1 MSDPTALYEEKAELL
16 KALAHPLRLRIVR
29 GLLKCGCRNVGCMEA
44 NTGQS
49 QSCISQH
56 LMRLKAAG
64 VVRCE
69 RSGNEMYYE
78 VSDPDAANLVAALFG
93 DEREDYNCTT
103 LPSSEAARQ
112 G

>member
-1 MSDPTALYEEKAELL
+1 
-16 KALAHPLRLRIVR
+16 
-29 GLLKCGCRNVGCMEA
+29 MEA
-44 NTGQS
+44 GTGQS
-49 QSCISQH
+49 QSTISQH

-112 G
+112 EWRLHTSSEKAVWKLRYLRQKNL

>member
-1 MSDPTALYEEKAELL
+1 MCYEIEFENN
-16 KALAHPLRLRIVR
+16 RF
-29 GLLKCGCRNVGCMEA
+29 G
-44 NTGQS
+44 S
-49 QSCISQH
+49 
-56 LMRLKAAG
+56 
-64 VVRCE
+64 
-69 RSGNEMYYE
+69 YYE

>member
-1 MSDPTALYEEKAELL
+1 
-16 KALAHPLRLRIVR
+16 
-29 GLLKCGCRNVGCMEA
+29 MEA
-44 NTGQS
+44 GTGQS
-49 QSCISQH
+49 QSTISQH

>member
-1 MSDPTALYEEKAELL
+1 
-16 KALAHPLRLRIVR
+16 
-29 GLLKCGCRNVGCMEA
+29 
-44 NTGQS
+44 
-49 QSCISQH
+49 
-56 LMRLKAAG
+56 MRLKAAG